1 MPINGKGEQCPK
13 LYASLESEVT
23 NKDKS
28 DRFLA
33 ALILSLLVCLASIGL
48 ALFGFLLWR
57 NPEFSANAQPSQSG
71 VVPVAASAA

>member
-1 MPINGKGEQCPK
+1 MPTNGKGEQCSK
-13 LYASLESEVT
+13 LYAPLQSKVE

-48 ALFGFLLWR
+48 AFFGFLLWR
-57 NPEFSANAQPSQSG
+57 NPVFSENSQPSQSR
-71 VVPVAASAA
+71 VVPVASSAA